1 MSDIAEGVDRN
12 PNLRERRPASN
23 DAQAPSGRAQK
34 PPSTGE
40 VNKRKAS
47 EGSEAAGIQG

>member
-12 PNLRERRPASN
+12 LNLRERRPASN
-23 DAQAPSGRAQK
+23 DAQALSDRAQK
-34 PPSTGE
+34 RPSTGE

-47 EGSEAAGIQG
+47 ECSEAAGT

>member
-23 DAQAPSGRAQK
+23 DAQAPSDRAQK
-34 PPSTGE
+34 RPSTGE

-47 EGSEAAGIQG
+47 ECSEAAGTWG

>member
-1 MSDIAEGVDRN
+1 MSDVAEGVDRN

-23 DAQAPSGRAQK
+23 DAQAPSNRAY
-34 PPSTGE
+34 TGE

-47 EGSEAAGIQG
+47 ERSEAAGTRG